1 MLRREPEEPW
11 RMGPGPLAGAL
22 IDSAQVQVRVLD
34 HLLGVRADPD
44 RIVDGTPDASVLAEH
59 GLTLDSA
66 VGMMRGPVG
75 SEDRRRFR
83 FELGDVASFQIRSPF
98 IRSSS
103 GMGFRKKPGSD
114 ATWEAIDPPEGVG
127 ALRQQEITNM
137 VLKMA
142 DLQAAAIGQL
152 VPEVARASLGL
163 DTPEVEVALTLK
175 GGETLRMSVGRRMTM
190 PGGSVGR
197 MAIVSGRLRIIELR
211 DTDVSKFRKDPTIK
225 WFDPAK

>member
-1 MLRREPEEPW
+1 
-11 RMGPGPLAGAL
+11 
-22 IDSAQVQVRVLD
+22 
-34 HLLGVRADPD
+34 
-44 RIVDGTPDASVLAEH
+44 
-59 GLTLDSA
+59 
-66 VGMMRGPVG
+66 
-75 SEDRRRFR
+75 
-83 FELGDVASFQIRSPF
+83 
-98 IRSSS
+98 
-103 GMGFRKKPGSD
+103 MGFRKKPGSD